1 MITVFSE
8 CRTTEMQLSES
19 DYTSA
24 LFRILTFIYDDAKF
38 LKSMIVI
45 GKQTGKPSFNLQHL
59 QAFCEGPMCLI
70 LEGKSWSADFC

>member
-24 LFRILTFIYDDAKF
+24 LFRIVTFIYDDAKF

-45 GKQTGKPSFNLQHL
+45 GKQTGKPSFNL
-59 QAFCEGPMCLI
+59 
-70 LEGKSWSADFC
+70 